1 MVTFK
6 KFDEIIE
13 KVKEFSD
20 FEDAMSGYGI
30 DLCYTAASDIADE
43 IVKLLALVMND
54 VGEWIS
60 WYCWEIDFGR
70 KDKDEFNVVEINGRE
85 KYVVDST
92 KKLWDLIKQ
101 ENEQK
106 KIVMLKNFLIDQD
119 TVLKTGNV
127 YNVEEMTD
135 SLVTIC
141 VNGKYISINKN
152 EEDYIFT
159 LYNEVRE

>member
-30 DLCYTAASDIADE
+30 DLCYSTASDMASE
-43 IVKLLALVMND
+43 IIELLVLLVD
-54 VGEWIS
+54 DKEEWIS
-60 WYCWEIDFGR
+60 WYCWEVDFGR
-70 KDKDEFNVVEINGRE
+70 KDKDGLNIVEINDK
-85 KYVVDST
+85 KYKIDST
-92 KKLWDLIKQ
+92 KKLWNLIKQ
-101 ENEQK
+101 ENQQK

-127 YNVEEMTD
+127 YNIKEITEN
-135 SLVTIC
+135 LITIY
-141 VNGKYISINKN
+141 VNGKYISINKD

-159 LYNEVRE
+159 LYNEVKE

>member
-20 FEDAMSGYGI
+20 FEDTMSEYGI

-43 IVKLLALVMND
+43 IIKLLALATND

-60 WYCWEIDFGR
+60 WYCWEIDFGK
-70 KDKDEFNVVEINGRE
+70 KDKDGLNVVEINGKE
-85 KYVVDST
+85 KYIVDST
-92 KKLWDLIKQ
+92 KKLWDLIKRD
-101 ENEQK
+101 NEQK
-106 KIVMLKNFLIDQD
+106 KIVMLKNFLIDQN
-119 TVLKTGNV
+119 TVLKTGSI
-127 YNVEEMTD
+127 YNVEEITD
-135 SLVTIC
+135 SLITIY
-141 VNGKYISINKN
+141 VDGKYISINKN

-159 LYNEVRE
+159 LYNEVKE